1 MTTENQ
7 PAKDGYARPDQEV
20 APATGQE
27 GGEEALASQAVRNS
41 NNRPIQFGSVENT
54 TAQQT
59 AVQYVPPAPSI
70 HPPNVIVPTAPMA
83 SYGASQASEL
93 PNPFPVQI
101 SRSAEVTAAEQ
112 SSDAMDTDVD
122 FTPSAL
128 RVEASRAL
136 SEKKKG
142 KQRAVQEESSS
153 SYNERDDARNEFI
166 ENARRRLKAEGID
179 TDFIDFLEFN
189 SATMVVTQLLDT
201 MEAARAAAAR
211 ERSRADLLQF
221 ELKSRKRAHPA
232 SPEHNAGP
240 SSRPMKVQQTDTV
253 RIERTRSAMPQRDSR
268 DEYDDRRENRRY
280 ESEPEPRRIE
290 RRAPSPPRRP
300 DYWPM
305 GGRQGRDARPPPS
318 SRYEE
323 QRQVTR
329 PLGRT
334 MDRQSAYTSRSTSS
348 ASSSTYPSPVDGP
361 QLRRGAR
368 RPPPLRQD
376 TATYRVPPPAPPA
389 QTVDQAQRPVWP
401 VVLPPG
407 DSDDGRST
415 SEDEKPKSR
424 KKKRGQEIHQ
434 ANLAAQREAEDP
446 GPLPDTLDSIEVRGR
461 RMRDNYLW
469 GMWGTDIYYSRS
481 GNRIYAGEEA
491 VRASRSEVIE
501 NIPYSPAT
509 SRLYAIAPYGAP
521 MNPREVRRL
530 VEFATMNTHLSRNA
544 SYEERAEAFIIVS
557 AFRVLVD
564 RLDPVIRDRAMN
576 TIASITDLLARNPP
590 YSGRGYQLPLYR
602 PITRPA
608 GALGSSRRTRGAG
621 LRPLEGRDLFDQDYV
636 LDPADF
642 RIPPAHP
649 AGPRTFPAGLR
660 TSPPASVLV
669 PPDSPF
675 LHRRIPDSR
684 FIVAPRAPHITIQF
698 LQGKGS
704 LDLFSLDLPLPAS
717 CESASVQGSPL
728 QQNKSPRSHL
738 PFSPP
743 SPLSMPSAS
752 DVAPQDPAAD
762 PAQEAW
768 RRLTTI
774 EARLEH
780 QDGQMA
786 EIFNTFREF
795 RLYLEQHNTPTVPRD
810 SGPATVQPADAA
822 QTPAH
827 SDPLSAQSFTRGGD
841 RLRPAPPDSFDGERE
856 KGRAFI
862 NSCDLYMSLTPDAF
876 PDEQTR
882 INWVLSYMK
891 GGRAALPRFGTYAE
905 FRTQFIAEFCP
916 RDEKRKAATTF
927 ETSAYHQGS
936 RSVDEYIDEFWDL
949 AEEAQFPDGA
959 QLVFRFRHGLDPR
972 IEAKVANIVEG
983 RPSDERVQEWIDA
996 ARLVDYNTRAHQDF
1010 RSAVTK
1016 PRTAPAPAA
1025 RNPGAPAV
1033 FRALPAP
1040 PPRPVAAAPSAPT
1053 APASRPLPS
1062 GVPMDIDLSR
1072 QRSGTPIICRRC
1084 KNPGH
1089 IARNC
1094 PDQFD
1099 IRSMTTEERDDWVMG
1114 LLADLDAVR
1123 AAASTEAQAE
1133 APAAAEEESTPPLA
1147 SSNRFACLSIE
1158 SAESISIGALSTCE
1172 PRSDQDVPPSS
1183 TVTKSNFGPPDSDVP
1198 EVTINVRCRRG
1209 LPRWEKRLPRSFT
1222 LAATPSRNS
1231 LILGVE
1237 VETTDTQEILG
1248 LKALLDSGASGLF
1261 LHIRF
1266 VREHGITTRALSRP
1280 IPVKNVDGTAN
1291 AAGAITEV
1299 VDLVLRYNGHSE
1311 RVVFAVT
1318 DLGEQDMILGYTW
1331 LKEHNP
1337 EIDWAA
1343 GTVSMSRCPARCQTC
1358 REEVKVERK
1367 ARNKT
1372 RAAIRACRSSG
1383 VPAPEPELD
1392 DIPELYPDPDCEDDP
1407 PPEANPETDPVPDSR
1422 EADTMEEGDR
1432 LLATALFG
1440 YPAAEEIRASQTTS
1454 QRLAEAFARNSA
1466 PKDFRDAVPDYLHD
1480 FEDVFSKAA
1489 FDELPERKQ
1498 WDHAIELEPGSTPSS
1513 CKVYPLAP
1521 NEQAE
1526 LDAFLEENLKSGRI
1540 RPSKS
1545 PMASPV
1551 FFIKKKDGSLRL
1563 VQDYRALN
1571 AITVKNR
1578 YPLPLISELINNL
1591 RGARYFT
1598 KLDVRWG
1605 YNNVRIKEGDEW
1617 KAAFR
1622 TNRGLFEPL
1631 VMFFGLTNSPAT
1643 FQTMMNDIFRDL
1655 IAQGVVCV
1663 YLDDILIYT
1672 KTLEEHRR
1680 ITRIVL
1686 DRLREHRLF
1695 LKPEKCEFERTE
1707 IEYLG
1712 LIISHGT
1719 ASMDPVK
1726 VAGVAE
1732 WPVPKNKKEVQSF
1745 LGFTNF
1751 YRRFIRDFSHHARP
1765 LFDLTAKDVAWTWGS
1780 GQQDAFE
1787 SLKRAITSKPVLIFP
1802 DDDRPFRVEADSS
1815 DFATGAVLSQQ
1826 SPEDEKWHPVAFYSK
1841 SLNAV
1846 ERNYEIH
1853 DKEMLAIIRALEEWR
1868 HFLEG
1873 ARHKVEIYTD
1883 HKNLQYFLTAKK
1895 LNRRQARW
1903 SLYLANFDFVLHHR
1917 PGRSM
1922 GKPDALSRRPDHG
1935 DGSADN
1941 ADIVLLKPE
1950 FFAVRALQGLI
1961 AAGEEDK
1968 ILRDIRRG
1976 NREGAQ
1982 EDVVAKAA
1990 AALKSA
1996 RSGVRSVRSAEWSED
2011 QGVLMFRGRIYVPN
2025 IPELRRRIVE
2035 QHHDSRVAGHPGRWK
2050 TLELVSRSYWWP
2062 QMSRYI
2068 GSYTSTCDL
2077 CQRTKVRRQLPMGQ
2091 LHPLPIPE
2099 GRWSVVSVDFIVEL
2113 PEAHGYDAVMVVVD
2127 SVGKRAHFIPTHT
2140 TCTAMGAA
2148 NLYRKHVW
2156 KLHGLPDAFVSDRG
2170 PQFVAEFT
2178 RELYRLLG
2186 IKLSTSTA
2194 YHPQSDGQ
2202 TERVNQELEQYL
2214 RVFCNERQDDWDDLL
2229 PEAEFQYNN
2238 HVHSATKFTPF
2249 MLDTGRNPRM
2259 GFEPRPLN
2267 SNNETANEFFERMK
2281 LAQEEAK
2288 AALAK
2293 AKDDM
2298 ARYYDQR
2305 RIPAPEYK
2313 PGDRVYLDAS
2323 DIQTTR
2329 PSKKLSHRY
2338 LGPYTI
2344 ERQVG
2349 PLAYKLRLP
2358 RSMSRLHPVFNA
2370 VKLRLAP
2377 PDPIPGR
2384 RARPPPPPTLIDD
2397 EEWFDVEDILDSRFF
2412 RRKLQYKVK
2421 WKGYGYEDASWEP
2434 VENVAHAR
2442 DLVREFHRRHPDAPK
2457 QVRGML
2463 LVDPAALRAAR
2474 APVHRGAAP

>member
-1 MTTENQ
+1 M
-7 PAKDGYARPDQEV
+7 
-20 APATGQE
+20 
-27 GGEEALASQAVRNS
+27 
-41 NNRPIQFGSVENT
+41 
-54 TAQQT
+54 
-59 AVQYVPPAPSI
+59 PP
-70 HPPNVIVPTAPMA
+70 
-83 SYGASQASEL
+83 
-93 PNPFPVQI
+93 
-101 SRSAEVTAAEQ
+101 
-112 SSDAMDTDVD
+112 
-122 FTPSAL
+122 
-128 RVEASRAL
+128 
-136 SEKKKG
+136 
-142 KQRAVQEESSS
+142 
-153 SYNERDDARNEFI
+153 
-166 ENARRRLKAEGID
+166 
-179 TDFIDFLEFN
+179 
-189 SATMVVTQLLDT
+189 
-201 MEAARAAAAR
+201 
-211 ERSRADLLQF
+211 
-221 ELKSRKRAHPA
+221 
-232 SPEHNAGP
+232 
-240 SSRPMKVQQTDTV
+240 
-253 RIERTRSAMPQRDSR
+253 
-268 DEYDDRRENRRY
+268 
-280 ESEPEPRRIE
+280 
-290 RRAPSPPRRP
+290 
-300 DYWPM
+300 
-305 GGRQGRDARPPPS
+305 
-318 SRYEE
+318 
-323 QRQVTR
+323 
-329 PLGRT
+329 
-334 MDRQSAYTSRSTSS
+334 
-348 ASSSTYPSPVDGP
+348 
-361 QLRRGAR
+361 
-368 RPPPLRQD
+368 
-376 TATYRVPPPAPPA
+376 
-389 QTVDQAQRPVWP
+389 
-401 VVLPPG
+401 
-407 DSDDGRST
+407 
-415 SEDEKPKSR
+415 
-424 KKKRGQEIHQ
+424 
-434 ANLAAQREAEDP
+434 
-446 GPLPDTLDSIEVRGR
+446 
-461 RMRDNYLW
+461 
-469 GMWGTDIYYSRS
+469 
-481 GNRIYAGEEA
+481 
-491 VRASRSEVIE
+491 
-501 NIPYSPAT
+501 
-509 SRLYAIAPYGAP
+509 
-521 MNPREVRRL
+521 
-530 VEFATMNTHLSRNA
+530 
-544 SYEERAEAFIIVS
+544 
-557 AFRVLVD
+557 
-564 RLDPVIRDRAMN
+564 
-576 TIASITDLLARNPP
+576 
-590 YSGRGYQLPLYR
+590 
-602 PITRPA
+602 
-608 GALGSSRRTRGAG
+608 
-621 LRPLEGRDLFDQDYV
+621 
-636 LDPADF
+636 
-642 RIPPAHP
+642 
-649 AGPRTFPAGLR
+649 
-660 TSPPASVLV
+660 
-669 PPDSPF
+669 
-675 LHRRIPDSR
+675 
-684 FIVAPRAPHITIQF
+684 
-698 LQGKGS
+698 
-704 LDLFSLDLPLPAS
+704 
-717 CESASVQGSPL
+717 
-728 QQNKSPRSHL
+728 
-738 PFSPP
+738 
-743 SPLSMPSAS
+743 AS

-774 EARLEH
+774 EVRLEH

-810 SGPATVQPADAA
+810 SGPAAVQPADAA
-822 QTPAH
+822 QTPAQ

-891 GGRAALPRFGTYAE
+891 GGRAARFAARTLRHPNSHGGVPRFGTYAE
-905 FRTQFIAEFCP
+905 FRTQFVAEFCP

-1016 PRTAPAPAA
+1016 PRTAPAPAV

-1072 QRSGTPIICRRC
+1072 QRSGTRIICRRC
-1084 KNPGH
+1084 KKPGH

-1099 IRSMTTEERDDWVMG
+1099 IRSMTTEEHNDWVMG

-1209 LPRWEKRLPRSFT
+1209 LPHWEKRLPRSFT

-1266 VREHGITTRALSRP
+1266 VREHGITTRTLSRP

-1291 AAGAITEV
+1291 AAGAITKV

-1526 LDAFLEENLKSGRI
+1526 LDAFLEENLRSGRI

-1622 TNRGLFEPL
+1622 TNRGLFELL

-1780 GQQDAFE
+1780 GQQDAFD

-1922 GKPDALSRRPDHG
+1922 GKPDALSHRPDHG

-1961 AAGEEDK
+1961 ASGEEDK

-2025 IPELRRRIVE
+2025 IPELRHRIVE

-2077 CQRTKVRRQLPMGQ
+2077 CQRTKVRRQLPMGK

-2099 GRWSVVSVDFIVEL
+2099 GRWSVVSVDFIIEL

-2127 SVGKRAHFIPTHT
+2127 SMGKRAHFIPTHT

-2457 QVRGML
+2457 QMYSTRAASGSRPLIPPDSALPPPASVL
-2463 LVDPAALRAAR
+2463 PPPASVLVPPDSPFLHRRIPDSRLIVALRAPHITIQFLQGLLRLVLFGSPLASF
-2474 APVHRGAAP
+2474 V

>member
-1 MTTENQ
+1 MQEAGHIARNCPDQFDIRSMTTE
-7 PAKDGYARPDQEV
+7 
-20 APATGQE
+20 
-27 GGEEALASQAVRNS
+27 
-41 NNRPIQFGSVENT
+41 
-54 TAQQT
+54 
-59 AVQYVPPAPSI
+59 
-70 HPPNVIVPTAPMA
+70 
-83 SYGASQASEL
+83 
-93 PNPFPVQI
+93 
-101 SRSAEVTAAEQ
+101 
-112 SSDAMDTDVD
+112 
-122 FTPSAL
+122 
-128 RVEASRAL
+128 
-136 SEKKKG
+136 
-142 KQRAVQEESSS
+142 
-153 SYNERDDARNEFI
+153 ERD
-166 ENARRRLKAEGID
+166 G
-179 TDFIDFLEFN
+179 
-189 SATMVVTQLLDT
+189 
-201 MEAARAAAAR
+201 
-211 ERSRADLLQF
+211 
-221 ELKSRKRAHPA
+221 
-232 SPEHNAGP
+232 
-240 SSRPMKVQQTDTV
+240 
-253 RIERTRSAMPQRDSR
+253 
-268 DEYDDRRENRRY
+268 
-280 ESEPEPRRIE
+280 
-290 RRAPSPPRRP
+290 
-300 DYWPM
+300 
-305 GGRQGRDARPPPS
+305 
-318 SRYEE
+318 
-323 QRQVTR
+323 
-329 PLGRT
+329 LG
-334 MDRQSAYTSRSTSS
+334 
-348 ASSSTYPSPVDGP
+348 
-361 QLRRGAR
+361 
-368 RPPPLRQD
+368 
-376 TATYRVPPPAPPA
+376 
-389 QTVDQAQRPVWP
+389 
-401 VVLPPG
+401 
-407 DSDDGRST
+407 
-415 SEDEKPKSR
+415 
-424 KKKRGQEIHQ
+424 H
-434 ANLAAQREAEDP
+434 
-446 GPLPDTLDSIEVRGR
+446 
-461 RMRDNYLW
+461 
-469 GMWGTDIYYSRS
+469 
-481 GNRIYAGEEA
+481 
-491 VRASRSEVIE
+491 
-501 NIPYSPAT
+501 
-509 SRLYAIAPYGAP
+509 
-521 MNPREVRRL
+521 
-530 VEFATMNTHLSRNA
+530 
-544 SYEERAEAFIIVS
+544 
-557 AFRVLVD
+557 
-564 RLDPVIRDRAMN
+564 
-576 TIASITDLLARNPP
+576 
-590 YSGRGYQLPLYR
+590 
-602 PITRPA
+602 
-608 GALGSSRRTRGAG
+608 G
-621 LRPLEGRDLFDQDYV
+621 LRPLPLPKKRGPKSLRNQSLLVPSLRVNPVRTKTYPPPPPSPNPTPDPPDSDVPEVTINVRCRRGLPRWEKRLPRSFTLAATPSRNSLILGVEVETTDTQEILGLKALLDSRRFRTLPAHPLRARAWHHYPDSLSAHPVKNVDGTANAAGAITEVVDLVLRYNGHSERVVFAVTNLGEQDMILGYTWLKEHNPEIDWAAGTVSMSRCPARCQTCREERRPAPEPELDDIPELYPDPDYV
-636 LDPADF
+636 LDPGGF
-642 RIPPAHP
+642 WIPPAHP
-649 AGPRTFPAGLR
+649 PDSALP
-660 TSPPASVLV
+660 PPASVLPPPASV
-669 PPDSPF
+669 LAPPDSPL

-704 LDLFSLDLPLPAS
+704 SDLFSLDLPLPAEQVS
-717 CESASVQGSPL
+717 KKVRKIRDLCPSTAAHRYS
-728 QQNKSPRSHL
+728 RSHL

-810 SGPATVQPADAA
+810 SGPAAVQPADAA
-822 QTPAH
+822 QTPAQ

-841 RLRPAPPDSFDGERE
+841 RLRPRPLTPSTARGR
-856 KGRAFI
+856 KGGFHQFLR
-862 NSCDLYMSLTPDAF
+862 SLHVPHPDAF

-891 GGRAALPRFGTYAE
+891 GGRAARFAARTLRYPNSHGGVPRFGTYAE

-949 AEEAQFPDGA
+949 AEEAPGRRA
-959 QLVFRFRHGLDPR
+959 AGVPLPPRSDPR

-1084 KNPGH
+1084 KKPGH

-1133 APAAAEEESTPPLA
+1133 APAAAEEERSE
-1147 SSNRFACLSIE
+1147 E

-1222 LAATPSRNS
+1222 LAATPSR
-1231 LILGVE
+1231 
-1237 VETTDTQEILG
+1237 

-1266 VREHGITTRALSRP
+1266 VREHGITTRTLSRP

-1571 AITVKNR
+1571 AIT
-1578 YPLPLISELINNL
+1578 
-1591 RGARYFT
+1591 
-1598 KLDVRWG
+1598 LDVRWG

-1780 GQQDAFE
+1780 GQQDAFD

-1802 DDDRPFRVEADSS
+1802 TTTAPSGSKPIAQ
-1815 DFATGAVLSQQ
+1815 T
-1826 SPEDEKWHPVAFYSK
+1826 SPRAR
-1841 SLNAV
+1841 LNAV

-2113 PEAHGYDAVMVVVD
+2113 PEA
-2127 SVGKRAHFIPTHT
+2127 
-2140 TCTAMGAA
+2140 
-2148 NLYRKHVW
+2148 L
-2156 KLHGLPDAFVSDRG
+2156 
-2170 PQFVAEFT
+2170 
-2178 RELYRLLG
+2178 
-2186 IKLSTSTA
+2186 
-2194 YHPQSDGQ
+2194 
-2202 TERVNQELEQYL
+2202 
-2214 RVFCNERQDDWDDLL
+2214 
-2229 PEAEFQYNN
+2229 
-2238 HVHSATKFTPF
+2238 
-2249 MLDTGRNPRM
+2249 
-2259 GFEPRPLN
+2259 
-2267 SNNETANEFFERMK
+2267 
-2281 LAQEEAK
+2281 
-2288 AALAK
+2288 
-2293 AKDDM
+2293 
-2298 ARYYDQR
+2298 
-2305 RIPAPEYK
+2305 
-2313 PGDRVYLDAS
+2313 
-2323 DIQTTR
+2323 
-2329 PSKKLSHRY
+2329 
-2338 LGPYTI
+2338 
-2344 ERQVG
+2344 
-2349 PLAYKLRLP
+2349 
-2358 RSMSRLHPVFNA
+2358 
-2370 VKLRLAP
+2370 
-2377 PDPIPGR
+2377 
-2384 RARPPPPPTLIDD
+2384 
-2397 EEWFDVEDILDSRFF
+2397 
-2412 RRKLQYKVK
+2412 
-2421 WKGYGYEDASWEP
+2421 
-2434 VENVAHAR
+2434 
-2442 DLVREFHRRHPDAPK
+2442 
-2457 QVRGML
+2457 
-2463 LVDPAALRAAR
+2463 
-2474 APVHRGAAP
+2474 

>member
-1 MTTENQ
+1 
-7 PAKDGYARPDQEV
+7 
-20 APATGQE
+20 
-27 GGEEALASQAVRNS
+27 
-41 NNRPIQFGSVENT
+41 
-54 TAQQT
+54 
-59 AVQYVPPAPSI
+59 
-70 HPPNVIVPTAPMA
+70 
-83 SYGASQASEL
+83 
-93 PNPFPVQI
+93 
-101 SRSAEVTAAEQ
+101 
-112 SSDAMDTDVD
+112 
-122 FTPSAL
+122 
-128 RVEASRAL
+128 
-136 SEKKKG
+136 
-142 KQRAVQEESSS
+142 
-153 SYNERDDARNEFI
+153 
-166 ENARRRLKAEGID
+166 
-179 TDFIDFLEFN
+179 
-189 SATMVVTQLLDT
+189 
-201 MEAARAAAAR
+201 
-211 ERSRADLLQF
+211 
-221 ELKSRKRAHPA
+221 
-232 SPEHNAGP
+232 
-240 SSRPMKVQQTDTV
+240 
-253 RIERTRSAMPQRDSR
+253 
-268 DEYDDRRENRRY
+268 
-280 ESEPEPRRIE
+280 
-290 RRAPSPPRRP
+290 
-300 DYWPM
+300 
-305 GGRQGRDARPPPS
+305 
-318 SRYEE
+318 
-323 QRQVTR
+323 
-329 PLGRT
+329 
-334 MDRQSAYTSRSTSS
+334 
-348 ASSSTYPSPVDGP
+348 
-361 QLRRGAR
+361 
-368 RPPPLRQD
+368 
-376 TATYRVPPPAPPA
+376 
-389 QTVDQAQRPVWP
+389 
-401 VVLPPG
+401 
-407 DSDDGRST
+407 
-415 SEDEKPKSR
+415 
-424 KKKRGQEIHQ
+424 
-434 ANLAAQREAEDP
+434 
-446 GPLPDTLDSIEVRGR
+446 
-461 RMRDNYLW
+461 
-469 GMWGTDIYYSRS
+469 
-481 GNRIYAGEEA
+481 
-491 VRASRSEVIE
+491 
-501 NIPYSPAT
+501 
-509 SRLYAIAPYGAP
+509 
-521 MNPREVRRL
+521 
-530 VEFATMNTHLSRNA
+530 
-544 SYEERAEAFIIVS
+544 
-557 AFRVLVD
+557 
-564 RLDPVIRDRAMN
+564 
-576 TIASITDLLARNPP
+576 
-590 YSGRGYQLPLYR
+590 
-602 PITRPA
+602 
-608 GALGSSRRTRGAG
+608 
-621 LRPLEGRDLFDQDYV
+621 
-636 LDPADF
+636 
-642 RIPPAHP
+642 
-649 AGPRTFPAGLR
+649 
-660 TSPPASVLV
+660 
-669 PPDSPF
+669 
-675 LHRRIPDSR
+675 
-684 FIVAPRAPHITIQF
+684 
-698 LQGKGS
+698 
-704 LDLFSLDLPLPAS
+704 
-717 CESASVQGSPL
+717 
-728 QQNKSPRSHL
+728 
-738 PFSPP
+738 
-743 SPLSMPSAS
+743 
-752 DVAPQDPAAD
+752 
-762 PAQEAW
+762 
-768 RRLTTI
+768 
-774 EARLEH
+774 
-780 QDGQMA
+780 
-786 EIFNTFREF
+786 
-795 RLYLEQHNTPTVPRD
+795 
-810 SGPATVQPADAA
+810 
-822 QTPAH
+822 
-827 SDPLSAQSFTRGGD
+827 
-841 RLRPAPPDSFDGERE
+841 
-856 KGRAFI
+856 
-862 NSCDLYMSLTPDAF
+862 
-876 PDEQTR
+876 
-882 INWVLSYMK
+882 
-891 GGRAALPRFGTYAE
+891 
-905 FRTQFIAEFCP
+905 
-916 RDEKRKAATTF
+916 
-927 ETSAYHQGS
+927 
-936 RSVDEYIDEFWDL
+936 
-949 AEEAQFPDGA
+949 
-959 QLVFRFRHGLDPR
+959 
-972 IEAKVANIVEG
+972 
-983 RPSDERVQEWIDA
+983 
-996 ARLVDYNTRAHQDF
+996 
-1010 RSAVTK
+1010 
-1016 PRTAPAPAA
+1016 
-1025 RNPGAPAV
+1025 
-1033 FRALPAP
+1033 
-1040 PPRPVAAAPSAPT
+1040 
-1053 APASRPLPS
+1053 
-1062 GVPMDIDLSR
+1062 
-1072 QRSGTPIICRRC
+1072 
-1084 KNPGH
+1084 
-1089 IARNC
+1089 
-1094 PDQFD
+1094 
-1099 IRSMTTEERDDWVMG
+1099 
-1114 LLADLDAVR
+1114 
-1123 AAASTEAQAE
+1123 
-1133 APAAAEEESTPPLA
+1133 
-1147 SSNRFACLSIE
+1147 
-1158 SAESISIGALSTCE
+1158 
-1172 PRSDQDVPPSS
+1172 
-1183 TVTKSNFGPPDSDVP
+1183 
-1198 EVTINVRCRRG
+1198 
-1209 LPRWEKRLPRSFT
+1209 
-1222 LAATPSRNS
+1222 
-1231 LILGVE
+1231 
-1237 VETTDTQEILG
+1237 
-1248 LKALLDSGASGLF
+1248 
-1261 LHIRF
+1261 
-1266 VREHGITTRALSRP
+1266 
-1280 IPVKNVDGTAN
+1280 
-1291 AAGAITEV
+1291 
-1299 VDLVLRYNGHSE
+1299 
-1311 RVVFAVT
+1311 
-1318 DLGEQDMILGYTW
+1318 
-1331 LKEHNP
+1331 
-1337 EIDWAA
+1337 
-1343 GTVSMSRCPARCQTC
+1343 
-1358 REEVKVERK
+1358 
-1367 ARNKT
+1367 
-1372 RAAIRACRSSG
+1372 
-1383 VPAPEPELD
+1383 
-1392 DIPELYPDPDCEDDP
+1392 
-1407 PPEANPETDPVPDSR
+1407 
-1422 EADTMEEGDR
+1422 
-1432 LLATALFG
+1432 
-1440 YPAAEEIRASQTTS
+1440 
-1454 QRLAEAFARNSA
+1454 
-1466 PKDFRDAVPDYLHD
+1466 
-1480 FEDVFSKAA
+1480 
-1489 FDELPERKQ
+1489 
-1498 WDHAIELEPGSTPSS
+1498 
-1513 CKVYPLAP
+1513 
-1521 NEQAE
+1521 
-1526 LDAFLEENLKSGRI
+1526 
-1540 RPSKS
+1540 
-1545 PMASPV
+1545 MASPV

-1765 LFDLTAKDVAWTWGS
+1765 LFDLTAKDAAWTWGS
-1780 GQQDAFE
+1780 GQQDAFD

-2077 CQRTKVRRQLPMGQ
+2077 CQRMKVRRQLPMGQ

-2384 RARPPPPPTLIDD
+2384 RARLPPPPTLIDD

>member
-1 MTTENQ
+1 MYSTRRTSGSHPLIPPD
-7 PAKDGYARPDQEV
+7 PA
-20 APATGQE
+20 
-27 GGEEALASQAVRNS
+27 LS
-41 NNRPIQFGSVENT
+41 
-54 TAQQT
+54 
-59 AVQYVPPAPSI
+59 PPAS
-70 HPPNVIVPTAPMA
+70 
-83 SYGASQASEL
+83 
-93 PNPFPVQI
+93 
-101 SRSAEVTAAEQ
+101 
-112 SSDAMDTDVD
+112 
-122 FTPSAL
+122 
-128 RVEASRAL
+128 
-136 SEKKKG
+136 
-142 KQRAVQEESSS
+142 
-153 SYNERDDARNEFI
+153 
-166 ENARRRLKAEGID
+166 
-179 TDFIDFLEFN
+179 
-189 SATMVVTQLLDT
+189 
-201 MEAARAAAAR
+201 
-211 ERSRADLLQF
+211 
-221 ELKSRKRAHPA
+221 
-232 SPEHNAGP
+232 
-240 SSRPMKVQQTDTV
+240 
-253 RIERTRSAMPQRDSR
+253 
-268 DEYDDRRENRRY
+268 
-280 ESEPEPRRIE
+280 
-290 RRAPSPPRRP
+290 
-300 DYWPM
+300 
-305 GGRQGRDARPPPS
+305 
-318 SRYEE
+318 
-323 QRQVTR
+323 
-329 PLGRT
+329 
-334 MDRQSAYTSRSTSS
+334 
-348 ASSSTYPSPVDGP
+348 
-361 QLRRGAR
+361 
-368 RPPPLRQD
+368 
-376 TATYRVPPPAPPA
+376 
-389 QTVDQAQRPVWP
+389 
-401 VVLPPG
+401 VLP
-407 DSDDGRST
+407 
-415 SEDEKPKSR
+415 
-424 KKKRGQEIHQ
+424 
-434 ANLAAQREAEDP
+434 
-446 GPLPDTLDSIEVRGR
+446 
-461 RMRDNYLW
+461 
-469 GMWGTDIYYSRS
+469 
-481 GNRIYAGEEA
+481 
-491 VRASRSEVIE
+491 
-501 NIPYSPAT
+501 
-509 SRLYAIAPYGAP
+509 
-521 MNPREVRRL
+521 
-530 VEFATMNTHLSRNA
+530 
-544 SYEERAEAFIIVS
+544 
-557 AFRVLVD
+557 
-564 RLDPVIRDRAMN
+564 
-576 TIASITDLLARNPP
+576 
-590 YSGRGYQLPLYR
+590 
-602 PITRPA
+602 
-608 GALGSSRRTRGAG
+608 
-621 LRPLEGRDLFDQDYV
+621 
-636 LDPADF
+636 
-642 RIPPAHP
+642 
-649 AGPRTFPAGLR
+649 
-660 TSPPASVLV
+660 PPASVLV

-810 SGPATVQPADAA
+810 SGPAAVQPADAA
-822 QTPAH
+822 QTPAQ

-891 GGRAALPRFGTYAE
+891 GGRAARFAARTLRHPNSHGGVPRFGTYAE

-1016 PRTAPAPAA
+1016 PRTAPAPAV

-1084 KNPGH
+1084 KKPGHIARNCPDQFDIRSMTTEERDDWVMGLLADLDAVRAAASTEAQAEAPAAAEEESTPPLASSNRFACLSIESAESISIGALSTCEPRSDQDVPPSSTVTKSNFGPPDSDVPEVTINVRCRRGLPRWEKRLPRSFTLAATMYSTRRTSGSHPLIPPDPALSPPASVLPPPASVLVPPDSPFLHRRIPDSRFIVAPRAPHVTIQFLQGKGSLDLFSLDLPLPASCESASVQGSPLQQNKSPRSHLPFSPPSPLSMPSASDVAPQDPAADPAQEAWRRLTTIEARLEHQDGQMAEIFNTFREFRLYLEQHNTPTVPRDSGPAAVQPADAAQTPAQSDPLSAQSFTRGGDRLRPAPPDSFDGEREKGRAFINSCDLYMSLTPDAFPDEQTRINWVLSYMKGGRAARFAARTLRHPNSHGGVPRFGTYAEFRTQFIAEFCPRDEKRKAATTFETSAYHQGSRSVDEYIDEFWDLAEEAQFPDGAQLVFRFRHGLDPRIEAKVANIVEGRPSDERVQEWIDAARLVDYNTRAHQDFRSAVTKPRTAPAPAVRNPGAPAVFRALPAPPPRPVAAAPSAPTAPASRPLPSGVPMDIDLSRQRSGTPIICRRCKKPGH

-1266 VREHGITTRALSRP
+1266 VREHGITTRTLSRP

-1331 LKEHNP
+1331 LKEHDP

-1780 GQQDAFE
+1780 GQQDAFD

-1903 SLYLANFDFVLHHR
+1903 SLYLANFDFVLHHC

>member
-1 MTTENQ
+1 
-7 PAKDGYARPDQEV
+7 
-20 APATGQE
+20 
-27 GGEEALASQAVRNS
+27 
-41 NNRPIQFGSVENT
+41 
-54 TAQQT
+54 
-59 AVQYVPPAPSI
+59 
-70 HPPNVIVPTAPMA
+70 
-83 SYGASQASEL
+83 
-93 PNPFPVQI
+93 
-101 SRSAEVTAAEQ
+101 
-112 SSDAMDTDVD
+112 
-122 FTPSAL
+122 
-128 RVEASRAL
+128 
-136 SEKKKG
+136 
-142 KQRAVQEESSS
+142 
-153 SYNERDDARNEFI
+153 
-166 ENARRRLKAEGID
+166 
-179 TDFIDFLEFN
+179 
-189 SATMVVTQLLDT
+189 
-201 MEAARAAAAR
+201 
-211 ERSRADLLQF
+211 
-221 ELKSRKRAHPA
+221 
-232 SPEHNAGP
+232 
-240 SSRPMKVQQTDTV
+240 
-253 RIERTRSAMPQRDSR
+253 
-268 DEYDDRRENRRY
+268 
-280 ESEPEPRRIE
+280 
-290 RRAPSPPRRP
+290 
-300 DYWPM
+300 
-305 GGRQGRDARPPPS
+305 
-318 SRYEE
+318 
-323 QRQVTR
+323 
-329 PLGRT
+329 
-334 MDRQSAYTSRSTSS
+334 
-348 ASSSTYPSPVDGP
+348 
-361 QLRRGAR
+361 
-368 RPPPLRQD
+368 
-376 TATYRVPPPAPPA
+376 
-389 QTVDQAQRPVWP
+389 
-401 VVLPPG
+401 
-407 DSDDGRST
+407 
-415 SEDEKPKSR
+415 
-424 KKKRGQEIHQ
+424 
-434 ANLAAQREAEDP
+434 
-446 GPLPDTLDSIEVRGR
+446 
-461 RMRDNYLW
+461 
-469 GMWGTDIYYSRS
+469 
-481 GNRIYAGEEA
+481 
-491 VRASRSEVIE
+491 
-501 NIPYSPAT
+501 
-509 SRLYAIAPYGAP
+509 
-521 MNPREVRRL
+521 
-530 VEFATMNTHLSRNA
+530 
-544 SYEERAEAFIIVS
+544 
-557 AFRVLVD
+557 
-564 RLDPVIRDRAMN
+564 
-576 TIASITDLLARNPP
+576 
-590 YSGRGYQLPLYR
+590 
-602 PITRPA
+602 
-608 GALGSSRRTRGAG
+608 
-621 LRPLEGRDLFDQDYV
+621 
-636 LDPADF
+636 
-642 RIPPAHP
+642 
-649 AGPRTFPAGLR
+649 
-660 TSPPASVLV
+660 
-669 PPDSPF
+669 
-675 LHRRIPDSR
+675 
-684 FIVAPRAPHITIQF
+684 
-698 LQGKGS
+698 
-704 LDLFSLDLPLPAS
+704 
-717 CESASVQGSPL
+717 
-728 QQNKSPRSHL
+728 
-738 PFSPP
+738 
-743 SPLSMPSAS
+743 
-752 DVAPQDPAAD
+752 
-762 PAQEAW
+762 
-768 RRLTTI
+768 
-774 EARLEH
+774 
-780 QDGQMA
+780 
-786 EIFNTFREF
+786 
-795 RLYLEQHNTPTVPRD
+795 
-810 SGPATVQPADAA
+810 
-822 QTPAH
+822 
-827 SDPLSAQSFTRGGD
+827 
-841 RLRPAPPDSFDGERE
+841 
-856 KGRAFI
+856 
-862 NSCDLYMSLTPDAF
+862 
-876 PDEQTR
+876 
-882 INWVLSYMK
+882 
-891 GGRAALPRFGTYAE
+891 
-905 FRTQFIAEFCP
+905 
-916 RDEKRKAATTF
+916 
-927 ETSAYHQGS
+927 
-936 RSVDEYIDEFWDL
+936 
-949 AEEAQFPDGA
+949 
-959 QLVFRFRHGLDPR
+959 
-972 IEAKVANIVEG
+972 
-983 RPSDERVQEWIDA
+983 
-996 ARLVDYNTRAHQDF
+996 
-1010 RSAVTK
+1010 
-1016 PRTAPAPAA
+1016 
-1025 RNPGAPAV
+1025 
-1033 FRALPAP
+1033 
-1040 PPRPVAAAPSAPT
+1040 
-1053 APASRPLPS
+1053 
-1062 GVPMDIDLSR
+1062 
-1072 QRSGTPIICRRC
+1072 
-1084 KNPGH
+1084 
-1089 IARNC
+1089 
-1094 PDQFD
+1094 
-1099 IRSMTTEERDDWVMG
+1099 MG

-1123 AAASTEAQAE
+1123 AAASAEAQAE
-1133 APAAAEEESTPPLA
+1133 APAAAEEERPEESA
-1147 SSNRFACLSIE
+1147 QSLSI
-1158 SAESISIGALSTCE
+1158 AALSTRE
-1172 PRSDQDVPPSS
+1172 PDLNEDVPPSS
-1183 TVTKSNFGPPDSDVP
+1183 AVTKSNFGPPDSDVP
-1198 EVTINVRCRRG
+1198 EVTITIRCRRG

-1222 LAATPSRNS
+1222 LAATP
-1231 LILGVE
+1231 V
-1237 VETTDTQEILG
+1237 EILG
-1248 LKALLDSGASGLF
+1248 LKALLDSGASRLF

-1266 VREHGITTRALSRP
+1266 VREHGITTRTLSRP

-1291 AAGAITEV
+1291 AAGAITKV
-1299 VDLVLRYNGHSE
+1299 VDLVLRYNGHDP
-1311 RVVFAVT
+1311 R
-1318 DLGEQDMILGYTW
+1318 YTW

-1343 GTVSMSRCPARCQTC
+1343 GTVSMSRCPARCLTC
-1358 REEVKVERK
+1358 RQEVKVERK

-1383 VPAPEPELD
+1383 IPAPEPELD
-1392 DIPELYPDPDCEDDP
+1392 DIPELYPDLDCEDDP
-1407 PPEANPETDPVPDSR
+1407 PPEANPETDHVPDSR
-1422 EADTMEEGDR
+1422 DADAMEEGDR

-1454 QRLAEAFARNSA
+1454 QRLAEAFTRNSA
-1466 PKDFRDAVPDYLHD
+1466 PKDFRDVVPDYLHD

-1643 FQTMMNDIFRDL
+1643 FQTMMNDIFRNL

-1712 LIISHGT
+1712 LIISHGM

-1780 GQQDAFE
+1780 GQQDAFDA
-1787 SLKRAITSKPVLIFP
+1787 LKRAITSKPVLIFP

-1873 ARHKVEIYTD
+1873 ARHKVDIYMD

-1895 LNRRQARW
+1895 LNRRQAQW

-1922 GKPDALSRRPDHG
+1922 GKPDALSRRADHG

-1941 ADIVLLKPE
+1941 TDIVLLKPE

-1961 AAGEEDK
+1961 ATGEEDK

-1982 EDVVAKAA
+1982 EDVVAKAT

-2011 QGVLMFRGRIYVPN
+2011 QGVLMFRGRVYVPN

-2035 QHHDSRVAGHPGRWK
+2035 QHHDSRVAGHPSRWK

-2077 CQRTKVRRQLPMGQ
+2077 CQRTKARRQLPMGQ

-2148 NLYRKHVW
+2148 NLYCKHVW
-2156 KLHGLPDAFVSDRG
+2156 KMHGLPDAFVSDRG
-2170 PQFVAEFT
+2170 PQFIAEFT

-2249 MLDTGRNPRM
+2249 MLDTGWNPRM

-2281 LAQEEAK
+2281 LAQEEVK

-2298 ARYYDQR
+2298 ARYYDQC

-2313 PGDRVYLDAS
+2313 PGDRVYLDTS

-2358 RSMSRLHPVFNA
+2358 CSMNRLHPVFNA

-2377 PDPIPGR
+2377 PDPIAGR

-2457 QVRGML
+2457 QVRGMF
-2463 LVDPAALRAAR
+2463 LVNPAALRAAR

>member
-1 MTTENQ
+1 MQ
-7 PAKDGYARPDQEV
+7 
-20 APATGQE
+20 
-27 GGEEALASQAVRNS
+27 
-41 NNRPIQFGSVENT
+41 
-54 TAQQT
+54 
-59 AVQYVPPAPSI
+59 
-70 HPPNVIVPTAPMA
+70 
-83 SYGASQASEL
+83 
-93 PNPFPVQI
+93 
-101 SRSAEVTAAEQ
+101 
-112 SSDAMDTDVD
+112 
-122 FTPSAL
+122 
-128 RVEASRAL
+128 
-136 SEKKKG
+136 
-142 KQRAVQEESSS
+142 
-153 SYNERDDARNEFI
+153 
-166 ENARRRLKAEGID
+166 
-179 TDFIDFLEFN
+179 
-189 SATMVVTQLLDT
+189 
-201 MEAARAAAAR
+201 
-211 ERSRADLLQF
+211 
-221 ELKSRKRAHPA
+221 
-232 SPEHNAGP
+232 
-240 SSRPMKVQQTDTV
+240 
-253 RIERTRSAMPQRDSR
+253 
-268 DEYDDRRENRRY
+268 
-280 ESEPEPRRIE
+280 
-290 RRAPSPPRRP
+290 
-300 DYWPM
+300 
-305 GGRQGRDARPPPS
+305 
-318 SRYEE
+318 
-323 QRQVTR
+323 
-329 PLGRT
+329 
-334 MDRQSAYTSRSTSS
+334 
-348 ASSSTYPSPVDGP
+348 
-361 QLRRGAR
+361 
-368 RPPPLRQD
+368 
-376 TATYRVPPPAPPA
+376 
-389 QTVDQAQRPVWP
+389 
-401 VVLPPG
+401 
-407 DSDDGRST
+407 
-415 SEDEKPKSR
+415 
-424 KKKRGQEIHQ
+424 
-434 ANLAAQREAEDP
+434 
-446 GPLPDTLDSIEVRGR
+446 
-461 RMRDNYLW
+461 
-469 GMWGTDIYYSRS
+469 
-481 GNRIYAGEEA
+481 
-491 VRASRSEVIE
+491 
-501 NIPYSPAT
+501 
-509 SRLYAIAPYGAP
+509 
-521 MNPREVRRL
+521 
-530 VEFATMNTHLSRNA
+530 
-544 SYEERAEAFIIVS
+544 
-557 AFRVLVD
+557 
-564 RLDPVIRDRAMN
+564 
-576 TIASITDLLARNPP
+576 
-590 YSGRGYQLPLYR
+590 
-602 PITRPA
+602 
-608 GALGSSRRTRGAG
+608 
-621 LRPLEGRDLFDQDYV
+621 
-636 LDPADF
+636 
-642 RIPPAHP
+642 
-649 AGPRTFPAGLR
+649 
-660 TSPPASVLV
+660 
-669 PPDSPF
+669 
-675 LHRRIPDSR
+675 
-684 FIVAPRAPHITIQF
+684 
-698 LQGKGS
+698 
-704 LDLFSLDLPLPAS
+704 
-717 CESASVQGSPL
+717 
-728 QQNKSPRSHL
+728 
-738 PFSPP
+738 
-743 SPLSMPSAS
+743 SAS
-752 DVAPQDPAAD
+752 DIAPQEPEAD

-768 RRLTTI
+768 RRLTTV

-780 QDGQMA
+780 QDGQLT
-786 EIFNTFREF
+786 EILKTFHEF
-795 RLYLEQHNTPTVPRD
+795 RLYVEQQHTTHTVPRD
-810 SGPATVQPADAA
+810 PGPTTVQPADAA

-827 SDPLSAQSFTRGGD
+827 SDPISAQSFTRGGD

-856 KGRAFI
+856 KGRTFI

-876 PDEQTR
+876 PDEQTH
-882 INWVLSYMK
+882 INWVLSYMI
-891 GGRAALPRFGTYAE
+891 GGRAARFAARTLRHPNSHGGVPRFGTYAE

-916 RDEKRKAATTF
+916 RDEKRRAATTF

-996 ARLVDYNTRAHQDF
+996 AHLVDYNTRAHQDF

-1016 PRTAPAPAA
+1016 PRTAPAPVV

-1040 PPRPVAAAPSAPT
+1040 SPRPVAATPSAPT
-1053 APASRPLPS
+1053 APVSRPLPS
-1062 GVPMDIDLSR
+1062 GVPMDIDLSH
-1072 QRSGTPIICRRC
+1072 QRSGTLIICRRC
-1084 KNPGH
+1084 KKPGH

-1094 PDQFD
+1094 PEQFD

-1133 APAAAEEESTPPLA
+1133 APAAAKEERSE
-1147 SSNRFACLSIE
+1147 E
-1158 SAESISIGALSTCE
+1158 SAETLSIAALSTRE
-1172 PRSDQDVPPSS
+1172 SDSNEDVPPSS

-1209 LPRWEKRLPRSFT
+1209 LPRWEKCLPRSFT

-1237 VETTDTQEILG
+1237 VVTTDTQEILG

-1266 VREHGITTRALSRP
+1266 VREHGITTRTLSRP

-1299 VDLVLRYNGHSE
+1299 VDLVLQYNGHSE

-1392 DIPELYPDPDCEDDP
+1392 DIPELYPDPDCENDP

-1440 YPAAEEIRASQTTS
+1440 YPAAEEIHASQTTS
-1454 QRLAEAFARNSA
+1454 QRLAKAFARNSA
-1466 PKDFRDAVPDYLHD
+1466 PKDFRDAIPDYLYDFEDVFSKAAFDELPECKQWDDAIELKPGSMPSSCKDFRDAVPDYLHD

-1489 FDELPERKQ
+1489 FDELPECKQ

-1540 RPSKS
+1540 HPSKS

-1598 KLDVRWG
+1598 KLDVRRG

-1622 TNRGLFEPL
+1622 TNCGLFEPL
-1631 VMFFGLTNSPAT
+1631 VMFFRLTNSPAT

-1655 IAQGVVCV
+1655 IAQRVVCV

-1686 DRLREHRLF
+1686 DRLREHCLF

-1707 IEYLG
+1707 VEYLG

-1732 WPVPKNKKEVQSF
+1732 WPVPRNKKEVQSF

-1780 GQQDAFE
+1780 GQQDTFD

-1826 SPEDEKWHPVAFYSK
+1826 SPEDEKWHPVVFYSK

-1968 ILRDIRRG
+1968 ILRNIRRG

-1996 RSGVRSVRSAEWSED
+1996 RSGVRSVRSAEWSKD

-2035 QHHDSRVAGHPGRWK
+2035 QHHDSRVAGHPGCWK

-2077 CQRTKVRRQLPMGQ
+2077 CQRTKVQRQLPMGQ

-2148 NLYRKHVW
+2148 NLYRKHMW

-2267 SNNETANEFFERMK
+2267 SNNETANKFFERMK

-2298 ARYYDQR
+2298 ARSTTSAGSR
-2305 RIPAPEYK
+2305 PRI
-2313 PGDRVYLDAS
+2313 
-2323 DIQTTR
+2323 
-2329 PSKKLSHRY
+2329 
-2338 LGPYTI
+2338 
-2344 ERQVG
+2344 G

-2384 RARPPPPPTLIDD
+2384 RARPPPPPTLIDN

-2421 WKGYGYEDASWEP
+2421 SKGYGYEDASWEP

-2457 QVRGML
+2457 QVCGMF

-2474 APVHRGAAP
+2474 ASMYSIPEDFRIPPAHPAGLRTSSAGLRAHSAGLLVPPPSDPGFAAHRCATSAARYYTVFTRQGLLRLVLFGSPLASFV

>member
-1 MTTENQ
+1 MKGRN
-7 PAKDGYARPDQEV
+7 DGKGCDERKEWR
-20 APATGQE
+20 E
-27 GGEEALASQAVRNS
+27 S
-41 NNRPIQFGSVENT
+41 NIQ
-54 TAQQT
+54 
-59 AVQYVPPAPSI
+59 Y
-70 HPPNVIVPTAPMA
+70 
-83 SYGASQASEL
+83 
-93 PNPFPVQI
+93 
-101 SRSAEVTAAEQ
+101 
-112 SSDAMDTDVD
+112 
-122 FTPSAL
+122 
-128 RVEASRAL
+128 
-136 SEKKKG
+136 
-142 KQRAVQEESSS
+142 
-153 SYNERDDARNEFI
+153 
-166 ENARRRLKAEGID
+166 
-179 TDFIDFLEFN
+179 
-189 SATMVVTQLLDT
+189 
-201 MEAARAAAAR
+201 
-211 ERSRADLLQF
+211 ERS
-221 ELKSRKRAHPA
+221 
-232 SPEHNAGP
+232 
-240 SSRPMKVQQTDTV
+240 
-253 RIERTRSAMPQRDSR
+253 
-268 DEYDDRRENRRY
+268 
-280 ESEPEPRRIE
+280 
-290 RRAPSPPRRP
+290 
-300 DYWPM
+300 
-305 GGRQGRDARPPPS
+305 
-318 SRYEE
+318 
-323 QRQVTR
+323 
-329 PLGRT
+329 
-334 MDRQSAYTSRSTSS
+334 
-348 ASSSTYPSPVDGP
+348 
-361 QLRRGAR
+361 
-368 RPPPLRQD
+368 
-376 TATYRVPPPAPPA
+376 
-389 QTVDQAQRPVWP
+389 
-401 VVLPPG
+401 
-407 DSDDGRST
+407 
-415 SEDEKPKSR
+415 
-424 KKKRGQEIHQ
+424 
-434 ANLAAQREAEDP
+434 
-446 GPLPDTLDSIEVRGR
+446 
-461 RMRDNYLW
+461 
-469 GMWGTDIYYSRS
+469 
-481 GNRIYAGEEA
+481 
-491 VRASRSEVIE
+491 
-501 NIPYSPAT
+501 
-509 SRLYAIAPYGAP
+509 
-521 MNPREVRRL
+521 
-530 VEFATMNTHLSRNA
+530 
-544 SYEERAEAFIIVS
+544 
-557 AFRVLVD
+557 
-564 RLDPVIRDRAMN
+564 
-576 TIASITDLLARNPP
+576 
-590 YSGRGYQLPLYR
+590 
-602 PITRPA
+602 
-608 GALGSSRRTRGAG
+608 G
-621 LRPLEGRDLFDQDYV
+621 L
-636 LDPADF
+636 
-642 RIPPAHP
+642 
-649 AGPRTFPAGLR
+649 
-660 TSPPASVLV
+660 
-669 PPDSPF
+669 
-675 LHRRIPDSR
+675 
-684 FIVAPRAPHITIQF
+684 
-698 LQGKGS
+698 
-704 LDLFSLDLPLPAS
+704 
-717 CESASVQGSPL
+717 
-728 QQNKSPRSHL
+728 
-738 PFSPP
+738 
-743 SPLSMPSAS
+743 
-752 DVAPQDPAAD
+752 
-762 PAQEAW
+762 
-768 RRLTTI
+768 

-780 QDGQMA
+780 QDGQLT
-786 EIFNTFREF
+786 EILNTFHEF
-795 RLYLEQHNTPTVPRD
+795 RLYIEQHTAHTVPRD
-810 SGPATVQPADAA
+810 SGPTTVQPADAA
-822 QTPAH
+822 QTPPH

-891 GGRAALPRFGTYAE
+891 GGRAARFAARTLRHPNSHDGVPRFGTYAE

-983 RPSDERVQEWIDA
+983 RPSDERIQEWIDA

-1016 PRTAPAPAA
+1016 PRTAPAPTV

-1040 PPRPVAAAPSAPT
+1040 PPRPVAASPSAPI

-1072 QRSGTPIICRRC
+1072 QRSGTLIICRRC
-1084 KNPGH
+1084 KKPGH

-1099 IRSMTTEERDDWVMG
+1099 IRSMTIEERDDWVMG

-1133 APAAAEEESTPPLA
+1133 APAAAEEERSE
-1147 SSNRFACLSIE
+1147 E
-1158 SAESISIGALSTCE
+1158 SAETLSIAAFSTRE
-1172 PRSDQDVPPSS
+1172 SDSNEDVPPSS
-1183 TVTKSNFGPPDSDVP
+1183 TVTKSIFGPPDSDVP

-1266 VREHGITTRALSRP
+1266 VREHGITTRTLSRP

-1291 AAGAITEV
+1291 AASAITEV

-1358 REEVKVERK
+1358 RAEVKVERK

-1372 RAAIRACRSSG
+1372 RAAVRACRSSG

-1407 PPEANPETDPVPDSR
+1407 PPEANPETDPAPDSR

-1440 YPAAEEIRASQTTS
+1440 YPAAEEIRASQTPS
-1454 QRLAEAFARNSA
+1454 QRLAEAFARNST
-1466 PKDFRDAVPDYLHD
+1466 PKDFRDAIPDYLHD

-1526 LDAFLEENLKSGRI
+1526 LDAFLEENLNSGRI

-1571 AITVKNR
+1571 AIT
-1578 YPLPLISELINNL
+1578 
-1591 RGARYFT
+1591 
-1598 KLDVRWG
+1598 
-1605 YNNVRIKEGDEW
+1605 
-1617 KAAFR
+1617 
-1622 TNRGLFEPL
+1622 
-1631 VMFFGLTNSPAT
+1631 
-1643 FQTMMNDIFRDL
+1643 
-1655 IAQGVVCV
+1655 
-1663 YLDDILIYT
+1663 
-1672 KTLEEHRR
+1672 
-1680 ITRIVL
+1680 
-1686 DRLREHRLF
+1686 
-1695 LKPEKCEFERTE
+1695 
-1707 IEYLG
+1707 
-1712 LIISHGT
+1712 
-1719 ASMDPVK
+1719 
-1726 VAGVAE
+1726 
-1732 WPVPKNKKEVQSF
+1732 
-1745 LGFTNF
+1745 
-1751 YRRFIRDFSHHARP
+1751 
-1765 LFDLTAKDVAWTWGS
+1765 DVAWTWGS
-1780 GQQDAFE
+1780 GQQDAFD

-1853 DKEMLAIIRALEEWR
+1853 NKEMLAIIRALEEWR

-2011 QGVLMFRGRIYVPN
+2011 QGILTFRGRIYVPN

-2259 GFEPRPLN
+2259 GFEPRLLN
-2267 SNNETANEFFERMK
+2267 SNNEMANEFFERMK

-2377 PDPIPGR
+2377 RDPIPGR
-2384 RARPPPPPTLIDD
+2384 RTRPPPPPTLIDD

-2457 QVRGML
+2457 QVRGMFP
-2463 LVDPAALRAAR
+2463 VDPAALRTAR